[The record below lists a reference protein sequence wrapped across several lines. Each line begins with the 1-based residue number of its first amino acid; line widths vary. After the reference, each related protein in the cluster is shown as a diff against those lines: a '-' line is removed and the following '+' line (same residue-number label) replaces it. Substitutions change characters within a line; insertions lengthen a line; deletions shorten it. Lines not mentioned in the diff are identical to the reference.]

1 MLVVNVPLF
10 YFLPDL
16 QYGSLRNIFL
26 AQVVTSALF
35 FLTPR
40 VTRLYG
46 TFASL
51 YTFFQCFI
59 LMVSKNKLRKA
70 LLDVN
75 SLDHS
80 IAMNERVLVMV
91 FFCFFSFYVIIQI
104 ASRQVMRRQY
114 VGAFGYFECNMMPNR
129 TFLEFMNMQ
138 KSKETMA
145 YEAALIAQ
153 IRPFKDAELLAIS

>member
-1 MLVVNVPLF
+1 
-10 YFLPDL
+10 
-16 QYGSLRNIFL
+16 
-26 AQVVTSALF
+26 
-35 FLTPR
+35 
-40 VTRLYG
+40 
-46 TFASL
+46 
-51 YTFFQCFI
+51 
-59 LMVSKNKLRKA
+59 MVSKNKLRKA

-114 VGAFGYFECNMMPNR
+114 VGRFGYFECNMMPNR

-153 IRPFKDAELLAIS
+153 IRPFKDAELLAISQAH